1 MRPNLRKLPV
11 SKKSDIKVNSA
22 QHQDIAELVQRVR
35 QGDLGGFDELVRRFQ
50 RQATAIAYRLLNNVD
65 DAKEVTQDAFLR
77 AFDRLETLSDPQRFA
92 SWFFR
97 ILSNAALNRR
107 RSRALRR
114 MHSLDGDASDD
125 TDDAPRVLGDP
136 HAATPLE
143 EASGKDL
150 ERRIFSAIDEL
161 PEMQRQALVLFS
173 IEKLPQKQ
181 VAEILNCSVEA
192 VKWHVFTARKKLRE
206 TLADY
211 L

>member
-1 MRPNLRKLPV
+1 V
-11 SKKSDIKVNSA
+11 SKKSDIKVNGA
-22 QHQDIAELVQRVR
+22 RHQDIVELVQRVR

-50 RQATAIAYRLLNNVD
+50 RQATGIAYRLLNNVD

-77 AFDRLETLSDPQRFA
+77 AFDRIGTLGDPQRFA

-107 RSRALRR
+107 RSRALRKTQP
-114 MHSLDGDASDD
+114 LDGEASGE
-125 TDDAPRVLGDP
+125 TGGSPRALGDP
-136 HAATPLE
+136 RVATPLE
-143 EASGKDL
+143 EAGARDL
-150 ERRIFSAIDEL
+150 ERRIYAAMDEL
-161 PEMQRQALVLFS
+161 PQMQRQALVLFS

-206 TLADY
+206 ALTDCL
-211 L
+211 